1 MIINEWQLGNQL
13 NQALSAARPADF
25 RLWLAL
31 LSPAIE
37 EQAEFCWP
45 AEIQTKQA
53 DLRRVYQL
61 APERDLAMQT
71 DDLIDLTASHQA
83 FISHGLTEWRLR
95 QLLRPAPQV
104 VRHDAQKL
112 PADVQDNIS
121 LHCKRK
127 LQQQQPPAAA
137 PDATLL
143 YDVLQQ
149 LASDVTA

>member
-13 NQALSAARPADF
+13 NQALDSARPADF
-25 RLWLAL
+25 RLFLAM

-37 EQAEFCWP
+37 EQAEFCWA
-45 AEIQTKQA
+45 AEPIGKTV
-53 DLRRVYQL
+53 DLRRQYQL
-61 APERDLAMQT
+61 APERDLAMHGT
-71 DDLIDLTASHQA
+71 DLADLADSHQA

-95 QLLRPAPQV
+95 NLLRPAPQV
-104 VRHDAQKL
+104 IRHDAKKL
-112 PADVQDNIS
+112 PADVEDNVS

-127 LQQQQPPAAA
+127 LRQQQRPELK

-149 LASDVTA
+149 LTPALV